1 MISFIFNYK
10 KMKKITLISL
20 LLAGIFIFGCSQN
33 GDNNQIDTEVDTQIT
48 NSGFSSLSDKVQK
61 YKFSWKMEK
70 PSSKEIKNLN
80 YFWD

>member
-1 MISFIFNYK
+1 MFLE
-10 KMKKITLISL
+10 MKKITLISL

-48 NSGFSSLSDKVQK
+48 NSGFSSLSDKLQK

-70 PSSKEIKNLN
+70 PSTKETKNLN